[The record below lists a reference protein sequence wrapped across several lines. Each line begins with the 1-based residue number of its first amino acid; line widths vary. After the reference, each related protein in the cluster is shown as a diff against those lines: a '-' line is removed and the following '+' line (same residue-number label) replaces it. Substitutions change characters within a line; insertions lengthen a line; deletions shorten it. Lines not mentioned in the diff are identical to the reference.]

1 MALYQRQYY
10 KTTQVSKKN
19 LNLLSRNCLFII
31 YVYIYIYIHIIF
43 KVLKTTRKNADEGD
57 HPDSLIK
64 LSNLARYFINGKV
77 LLLRK
82 LLIVKKRLF

>member
-10 KTTQVSKKN
+10 KSTQVSKKN

-64 LSNLARYFINGKV
+64 LSRQSCEIFHKRESASSSQ
-77 LLLRK
+77 
-82 LLIVKKRLF
+82 IVNC